1 MRLNKFHVLFVV
13 HDKSIQLSSNH
24 NSSTIH
30 TAVVTIIYISRN
42 QNNSKNDKAKVNHN
56 VIDQGQMVI
65 DNELK
70 VHLMSELK

>member
-1 MRLNKFHVLFVV
+1 MCCLL
-13 HDKSIQLSSNH
+13 
-24 NSSTIH
+24 STINRYNYRRIIIRVRS

-56 VIDQGQMVI
+56 VIDQGQMII